1 VVVSLPYGVE
11 GFAPTRHAQKEDG
24 TNLQVD
30 EAEDFK
36 VIEFSKEN
44 KKIILSH
51 AKMHQDAKTAERVK
65 EDKKEE
71 SAEMTTKRAVKKIK
85 DNLEKTTLGDLDA
98 LSNLKAAMEKKE
110 EEDSKK

>member
-1 VVVSLPYGVE
+1 
-11 GFAPTRHAQKEDG
+11 
-24 TNLQVD
+24 
-30 EAEDFK
+30 
-36 VIEFSKEN
+36 
-44 KKIILSH
+44 
-51 AKMHQDAKTAERVK
+51 MHQDAKTAERVK